1 MEKYFRTIGL
11 TLILVLAACEDQI
24 DVPVQTA
31 PARLTVEAS
40 LDWEKGTDGSEQTIR
55 LSTSTPFFD
64 TTSNTAVSGAMVQV
78 TNDTSGTV
86 FVFSD
91 QNNGDYTTS
100 EFVPIIGQSYT
111 LEIVYDGETYT
122 ATETLNAITDITQL
136 MQSTEEGDSEDDLE
150 VRVIFTDPEEE
161 GNRYLFKFRKRGE
174 LLPDLEEFDDE
185 FVNGNE
191 IDWWYEIEED
201 DGTDETEAFVAGDI
215 VDIELFA
222 ISEGYNNYIR
232 ILINQNGGVGI
243 FDTTPVALKGNC
255 INLTNP
261 ANYAHGYF
269 RVTQVVKTN
278 YTFE

>member
-1 MEKYFRTIGL
+1 MKIYFRTIGMA
-11 TLILVLAACEDQI
+11 LILILTACEDQI

-31 PARLTVEAS
+31 PTRLTVEAS
-40 LDWEKGTDGSEQTIR
+40 LDWEKGTAGSEQSIR
-55 LSTSTPFFD
+55 LSNSTPFFD
-64 TTSNTAVSGAMVQV
+64 TTTNTAVTGASVQV
-78 TNDTSGTV
+78 TNNSSGTV

-91 QNNGDYTTS
+91 QNNGEYTTS

-111 LEIVYDGETYT
+111 LEITHNGETYT
-122 ATETLNAITDITQL
+122 ATETLNAIVDITEL
-136 MQSTEEGDSEDDLE
+136 TQSTEEGFDEDDLE
-150 VRVIFTDPEEE
+150 VRVIFTDPVEE

-201 DGTDETEAFVAGDI
+201 DSTDEIEAFVAGDI
-215 VDIELFA
+215 VDIELYA
-222 ISEGYNNYIR
+222 ISEPYNDYIR
-232 ILINQNGGVGI
+232 ILINQSGGVGI

-255 INLTNP
+255 INLTNQK
-261 ANYAHGYF
+261 NYAHGYF
-269 RVTQVVKTN
+269 RLTQLIKTS